1 MTEVPNTYRYM
12 NELRQIQDLIKNYP
26 SGTNG
31 KRCEY
36 SIYYVLPQ
44 DKEWKQ
50 VEWPNADYKRF
61 VKRAEEIIELFE
73 PDALKVVLHIK
84 NKKQEHIIRLM
95 PDKHIPVIDGH
106 IPKPSDRR
114 QQRQTEMQENTNQ
127 SPGINGLGNSEYKS
141 ETGLGA
147 LQMQNLQKDF
157 DNKLLQRDL
166 DQVKKENQKL
176 ELENK
181 ELTEALYEYENK
193 ADKGKLEN
201 LGLLIG
207 AGKLLKMDNQSL
219 LGLAGMLMG
228 DGSSDMNLLT
238 ESTEDEQKGGGLDL
252 SGGNPEREESITTIN
267 HFLGNIDEETYRK
280 VITLLQLI
288 EKQKELVDKLLRYAL
303 QQSTE
308 STTSD
313 KTE

>member
-1 MTEVPNTYRYM
+1 MTETVGTYRYM
-12 NELRQIQDLIKNYP
+12 NELRQLQDMIKNYP
-26 SGTNG
+26 AGPNG
-31 KRCEY
+31 KGCEY
-36 SIYYVLPQ
+36 SIYYVLPN
-44 DKEWKQ
+44 DKDWKQ
-50 VEWPNADYKRF
+50 VEWPNADHKRF
-61 VKRAEEIIELFE
+61 VKRSEEIIELFE
-73 PDALKVVLHIK
+73 PDALKVILHIK

-95 PDKHIPVIDGH
+95 PDKHIPVIDGT
-106 IPKPSDRR
+106 ISKPTDRR

-127 SPGINGLGNSEYKS
+127 NPGLNGMGNPEYKS
-141 ETGLGA
+141 ESGLGA

-157 DNKLLQRDL
+157 DIKLLQRDI
-166 DQVKKENQKL
+166 DQLKKESQKL

-228 DGSSDMNLLT
+228 DGQADMNLLT
-238 ESTEDEQKGGGLDL
+238 ESTESEQKGGGLDL
-252 SGGNPEREESITTIN
+252 SGGNPEREESISTIN
-267 HFLGNIDEETYRK
+267 VFLGNIDEETFKK

-288 EKQKELVDKLLRYAL
+288 EKQSELVDHLLKYAL

-308 STTSD
+308 NQKSD
-313 KTE
+313 ETQ

>member
-26 SGTNG
+26 SGANG

-36 SIYYVLPQ
+36 SIYYVLPE

-95 PDKHIPVIDGH
+95 PDKHIPVIDGST
-106 IPKPSDRR
+106 PKPSDRR
-114 QQRQTEMQENTNQ
+114 QQRQTEMKENTDQ
-127 SPGINGLGNSEYKS
+127 TPGINGLNNPEYKS

-157 DNKLLQRDL
+157 ENKLLQRDL

-176 ELENK
+176 EQENK

-238 ESTEDEQKGGGLDL
+238 ESTENEQKGGGLDL
-252 SGGNPEREESITTIN
+252 SGSNPEREESITTIN